1 MPLNLVTVE
10 NFVAE
15 NKERMSDRALLRH
28 ERYAILSKLRDKLQS
43 FLVDYIRFENELSSL
58 VVDRINNAKTFEN
71 LLVCHKRAVGG
82 IEKFFLEEDTIVDVH
97 DLFRIVRDGI
107 AIRVIKL
114 VEEEM
119 EKEGYGYPPTN
130 FVWIGLGSEGRDE
143 QTLMTDQ
150 DNMILYG
157 EAEEGFGTNGLKKKY
172 YDHRRISNEGKI
184 DHEFI
189 EKDILDYYFEVF
201 SGKIVEG
208 LHAVGFE
215 KCKGEVMPSN
225 EKWRGSEADFRDR
238 LIQRITFERGIF
250 ESLDIIILT
259 DARPIYGDKS
269 LLSGFLRNFFTMLTD
284 NKSVMKDFYQ
294 SAVLMPTAV
303 SFFGNFKTE
312 KAGEHKDMIN
322 IKLLGWAPLVL
333 AVRMV
338 AITNEI
344 FETNTLKR
352 IRLLRKKNVIRK
364 EMETDLIDAY
374 LIFVRFRLQNQINN
388 KEGVSPSN
396 MNFLN
401 PGDLS
406 EDDQAKLRKAM
417 RTVESFQKF
426 IQERLLFGQPI

>member
-1 MPLNLVTVE
+1 MPLNLLTVE

-15 NKERMSDRALLRH
+15 NKERMSDKALLRH
-28 ERYAILSKLRDKLQS
+28 ERYAILAKLRDKLQS
-43 FLVDYIRFENELSSL
+43 SLGDYLRFENELSSL
-58 VVDRINNAKTFEN
+58 VVDKINNAGKYED
-71 LLVCHKRAVGG
+71 LLLCHRRAVGG

-107 AIRVIKL
+107 AVRVIEL

-119 EKEGYGYPPTN
+119 ENEGYGYPPTN
-130 FVWIGLGSEGRDE
+130 FIWVGLGSEGRDE

-157 EAEEGFGTNGLKKKY
+157 QAEGAFVTDFLKKE
-172 YDHRRISNEGKI
+172 YDRHRQATYQGEGHLEI
-184 DHEFI
+184 A
-189 EKDILDYYFEVF
+189 EKALLDYYFEIF
-201 SGKIVEG
+201 AEKIVER

-215 KCKGEVMPSN
+215 KCKGGVMPSN
-225 EKWRGSEADFRDR
+225 EKWRGSSTDFRER
-238 LIQRITFERGIF
+238 LNQRITFERGIL

-269 LLSGFLRNFFTMLTD
+269 LLSDFLQDFFRMLTD
-284 NKSVMKDFYQ
+284 NKAVMKDFYE
-294 SAVLMPTAV
+294 SAVLMPTAL

-312 KAGEHKDMIN
+312 KVGEHKDMIN
-322 IKLLGWAPLVL
+322 IKLLGWAPLIL

-338 AITNEI
+338 AITNEV
-344 FETNTLKR
+344 FETNTLRR

-364 EMETDLIDAY
+364 EMEADLIDAY
-374 LIFVRFRLQNQINN
+374 LIFVRLRLQNQINN
-388 KEGVSPSN
+388 KEGSQSN

-401 PGDLS
+401 PGNLS
-406 EDDQAKLRKAM
+406 EDDQGKLRKAM